1 MRNLTANFGKSLDIC
16 KISSKNLVNEHQK
29 SQRNDYPT
37 IYQFYQKQT
46 DWKNQICA
54 GLIPPTSIF
63 LKIIFNN
70 HFIGRTFN
78 KYGFLT

>member
-54 GLIPPTSIF
+54 GLIPPT
-63 LKIIFNN
+63 
-70 HFIGRTFN
+70 GTYYTFN
-78 KYGFLT
+78 ANTGLLTCVSLLRHL